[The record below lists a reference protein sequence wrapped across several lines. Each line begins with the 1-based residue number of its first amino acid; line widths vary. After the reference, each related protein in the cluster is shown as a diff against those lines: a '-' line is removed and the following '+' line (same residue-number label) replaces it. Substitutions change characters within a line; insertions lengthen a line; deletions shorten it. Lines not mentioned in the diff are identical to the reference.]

1 MSSAVTKQQYSYS
14 NAVKFSDLRRD
25 FAESSSGS
33 VPFSTYY
40 RATSLSNTNP
50 IVPDATE
57 NTHVPTSSTISM
69 SAFKNNTTV
78 KRYYV
83 TQSGTDS
90 QLAIHGLSWNGNLDK
105 NIIKEFRLTGVINS
119 ATRGVDAATISQPN
133 LTNWKCIVSG
143 QVKGAGGGGGGG
155 GTNWST
161 IYGPA
166 SSISP
171 ANRVRLT
178 GGSGTSWTTI
188 FDYAYTAG
196 QNYVKFYQGVF
207 TVFYG
212 GVEIGTLTSNPLTS
226 GSRRFYGGNLA
237 VDNGN
242 TWVTPS
248 YYELKVEESRNTH
261 SGGTYTFTYN
271 NTNVAT
277 TTEPTSSVI
286 VGNRRYTVGS
296 EYSYTGS
303 AINYEI
309 KVEELASNDGGEG
322 SDALAIQCNDTN
334 NIEIN
339 IKPSGRLYGGGGGG
353 GGGGTGATGLSGPC
367 WIPRISQTSGNY
379 TGSAYDP
386 KPKGEWY
393 SHWKTDNNISSGG
406 WSYCCD
412 HRGDCYGGSDAG
424 DLSTNEMAQSINIRG
439 TIYRTRGFSGP
450 NFSGVG
456 GYSRTAE
463 GEGNGTYSS
472 MSPYG
477 GGCSRRCII
486 FCWHRG
492 TKIKPK
498 FYTVEDPVE
507 KPGGAGGAGG
517 AGGQGQGSN
526 HNWANGVN
534 GGNGTAG
541 QCPNTGSAGEDGGN
555 GGRGGDYAESGTDG
569 GNGGGSGGAAGRAI
583 SREGTNASWT
593 ITGSV
598 NSTTLKGLYT

>member
-14 NAVKFSDLRRD
+14 NEVKFSDLRRD

-33 VPFSTYY
+33 IPFSGYY
-40 RATSLSNTNP
+40 RTTSLSNTNP
-50 IVPDATE
+50 VVPDATE

-119 ATRGVDAATISQPN
+119 ATRGVDAATVSQSN
-133 LTNWKCIVSG
+133 LTNWKCIISG
-143 QVKGAGGGGGGG
+143 QVKGAGGGGGGA
-155 GTNWST
+155 GTNWNT

-166 SSISP
+166 SSVSP

-188 FDYAYTAG
+188 FDYGYTAG

-248 YYELKVEESRNTH
+248 YYEVKVEESRNTH

-271 NTNVAT
+271 NSNVAT
-277 TTEPTSSVI
+277 TTEPTSSVV
-286 VGNRRYTVGS
+286 VGNKRYTVGS

-303 AINYEI
+303 AINYQI

-322 SDALAIQCNDTN
+322 SDALAIQCNNTN

-339 IKPSGRLYGGGGGG
+339 IESTGRLYGGGGGG

-367 WIPRISQTSGNY
+367 WIPRISTTSGNY

-386 KPKGEWY
+386 KPQNEWFSY
-393 SHWKTDNNISSGG
+393 WVRQGNFGTGG

-412 HRGDCYGGSDAG
+412 FRTDCFSSADAG
-424 DLSTNEMAQSINIRG
+424 DLSTNQAAQSINIRG
-439 TIYRTRGFSGP
+439 TIHRTRGYSGP
-450 NFSGVG
+450 NFTGSG
-456 GYSRTAE
+456 GYSKNPANT
-463 GEGNGTYSS
+463 GSYPSIQ
-472 MSPYG
+472 PYG
-477 GGCSRRCII
+477 GGCKRSR
-486 FCWHRG
+486 FGTHWRG
-492 TKIKPK
+492 TKIRPA

-507 KPGGAGGAGG
+507 KPGGAGGSGG

-534 GGNGTAG
+534 GGSGTAG
-541 QCPNTGSAGEDGGN
+541 QCPNTGGAGTDGGT
-555 GGRGGDYAESGTDG
+555 GGRGGDYAEAGTDG
-569 GNGGGSGGAAGRAI
+569 AAGANSGSGGAAGRAI

-593 ITGSV
+593 MTGSV